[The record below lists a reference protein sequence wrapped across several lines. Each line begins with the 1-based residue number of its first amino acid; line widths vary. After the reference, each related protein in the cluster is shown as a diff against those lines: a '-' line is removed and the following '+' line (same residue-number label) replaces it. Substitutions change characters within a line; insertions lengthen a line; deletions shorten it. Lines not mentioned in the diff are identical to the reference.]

1 LPVADLTLLE
11 QAARKAGEL
20 ALTYWGGSFQHWDKP
35 EDAGPVTEADL
46 AVNDLL
52 HDILMGARPT
62 YGWLSEETQDDAT
75 RLTKDRCFIIDP
87 IDGTRSFIAGEK
99 TWSHSI
105 AVVENGQVI
114 AGVVYLPATN
124 VMYRAAGGA
133 GAFVGETRMQ
143 VQGVDHVENARILAN
158 RAVMTSGHWVDGSAP
173 DFDRH
178 HRPSLAYRMAAVA
191 EGKFDGMI
199 TLRPTWEWDVAA
211 GVLMVEEAGGVVSDR
226 TGNAVRFNNPTPQ
239 SKGLIAT
246 THTLRDQFL
255 DKLDRV

>member
-1 LPVADLTLLE
+1 MLVADLTLLE

-52 HDILMGARPT
+52 QDTLMGARPT
-62 YGWLSEETQDDAT
+62 YGWLSEETQDDAA
-75 RLTKDRCFIIDP
+75 RLGKDRCFIIDP
-87 IDGTRSFIAGEK
+87 IDGTRSFMAGEK

-105 AVVENGQVI
+105 AVVEHGQVI

-124 VMYRAAGGA
+124 IMYRAARGH
-133 GAFVGETRMQ
+133 GAFVGGTRMNIKCA
-143 VQGVDHVENARILAN
+143 ENLENTRILAN
-158 RAVMTSGHWVDGSAP
+158 RAVMTSGHWLDGVAP
-173 DFDRH
+173 NIDRH

-211 GVLMVEEAGGVVSDR
+211 GALMVKEAGGTVCDR
-226 TGNAVRFNNPTPQ
+226 TGHPVGFNNPTPQ

-246 THTLRDQFL
+246 SVTLRDQFL
-255 DKLDRV
+255 EKLDRI

>member
-1 LPVADLTLLE
+1 MPEADLILLE

-20 ALTYWGGSFQHWDKP
+20 ALTYWGGTFQHWDKP
-35 EDAGPVTEADL
+35 QDAGPVTEADL

-52 HDILMGARPT
+52 HDILTSARPT
-62 YGWLSEETQDDAT
+62 YGWLSEETQDDAV
-75 RLTKDRCFIIDP
+75 RLTKERCFIVDP
-87 IDGTRSFIAGEK
+87 IDGTRSFMAGEK

-114 AGVVYLPATN
+114 AGVVYLPAQD
-124 VMYRAAGGA
+124 VMYRAARGQ
-133 GAFVGETRMQ
+133 GAFVGDVQMQ
-143 VQGVDHVENARILAN
+143 VQSVKNVQNARILAN
-158 RAVMTSGHWVDGSAP
+158 RAVMTSGHWVNGSAP
-173 DFDRH
+173 SFDRH

-211 GVLMVEEAGGVVSDR
+211 GVLMVEEAGGCVCDR
-226 TGNAVRFNNPTPQ
+226 TGSAVIFNNPTPQ

-246 THTLRDQFL
+246 SATLRDQFL
-255 DKLDRV
+255 EKLDRN

>member
-1 LPVADLTLLE
+1 M
-11 QAARKAGEL
+11 
-20 ALTYWGGSFQHWDKP
+20 
-35 EDAGPVTEADL
+35 
-46 AVNDLL
+46 
-52 HDILMGARPT
+52 LMGARPT

-87 IDGTRSFIAGEK
+87 IDGTRSFMAGEK

-124 VMYRAAGGA
+124 VMYRAARGA
-133 GAFVGETRMQ
+133 GAFVGDTRMQ
-143 VQGVDHVENARILAN
+143 EQGVDHIENARILAN
-158 RAVMTSGHWVDGSAP
+158 RAVMTSGHWRDGAAP
-173 DFDRH
+173 GFNRH

-211 GVLMVEEAGGVVSDR
+211 GVLMVEEAVVLSVI
-226 TGNAVRFNNPTPQ
+226 AQETPY
-239 SKGLIAT
+239 SLT
-246 THTLRDQFL
+246 TQRPNQKD
-255 DKLDRV
+255 

>member
-1 LPVADLTLLE
+1 MPVADLTLLE

-20 ALTYWGGSFQHWDKP
+20 ALNYWGGSFQHWDKP

-46 AVNDLL
+46 AVNELL
-52 HDILMGARPT
+52 KDMLMDARPT

-124 VMYRAAGGA
+124 IMYSAARGA
-133 GAFVGETRMQ
+133 GAFVGDTRMQ
-143 VQGVDHVENARILAN
+143 VESVSHVENARILAN
-158 RAVMTSGHWVDGSAP
+158 RAVVTSGYWLNGSAP
-173 DFDRH
+173 NFDRH

-211 GVLMVEEAGGVVSDR
+211 GVLMVEEAGGTVCDR
-226 TGNAVRFNNPTPQ
+226 TGNTLLFNNPTPQ
-239 SKGLIAT
+239 SRGLIAT
-246 THTLRDQFL
+246 TATLRDQFL
-255 DKLDRV
+255 DKLDRI

>member
-1 LPVADLTLLE
+1 M
-11 QAARKAGEL
+11 
-20 ALTYWGGSFQHWDKP
+20 
-35 EDAGPVTEADL
+35 TEADL

-52 HDILMGARPT
+52 HDMLMGARPS

-75 RLTKDRCFIIDP
+75 RLTKERCFIIDP
-87 IDGTRSFIAGEK
+87 IDGTRSFMAGEK

-105 AVVENGQVI
+105 AVVENGKVI

-124 VMYRAAGGA
+124 VMYRAARGA
-133 GAFVGETRMQ
+133 GAFVGDTRMH
-143 VQGVDHVENARILAN
+143 VQGVDRVENARILAN
-158 RAVMTSGHWVDGSAP
+158 RAVMTSGHWLNDTAP

-191 EGKFDGMI
+191 EGKFNGMI

-211 GVLMVEEAGGVVSDR
+211 GVLMVEEAGGVVCDR
-226 TGNAVRFNNPTPQ
+226 TGNTVQFNNTTPQ
-239 SKGLIAT
+239 SKGLIAA

-255 DKLDRV
+255 AKLDRR

>member
-1 LPVADLTLLE
+1 MPVADLTLLE

-52 HDILMGARPT
+52 QDTLMGARPT
-62 YGWLSEETQDDAT
+62 YGWLSEETQDDAA
-75 RLTKDRCFIIDP
+75 RLGKDRCFIIDP
-87 IDGTRSFIAGEK
+87 IDGTRSFMAGEK

-105 AVVENGQVI
+105 AVVEHGQVI

-124 VMYRAAGGA
+124 IMYRAARGH
-133 GAFVGETRMQ
+133 GAFVGGTRMNIKCAEYL
-143 VQGVDHVENARILAN
+143 ENTRILAN
-158 RAVMTSGHWVDGSAP
+158 RAVMTSCHWLDGVAP
-173 DFDRH
+173 NIDRH

-211 GVLMVEEAGGVVSDR
+211 GALMVEEAGGTVCDR
-226 TGNAVRFNNPTPQ
+226 TGHPVGFNNPTPQ

-246 THTLRDQFL
+246 SVTLRDQFL
-255 DKLDRV
+255 EKLDRV

>member
-1 LPVADLTLLE
+1 MPVVDLTLLE

-52 HDILMGARPT
+52 FDMLLDARPT
-62 YGWLSEETQDDAT
+62 YGWLSEETQDGAT
-75 RLTKDRCFIIDP
+75 RLTKDRCLVIDP
-87 IDGTRSFIAGEK
+87 IDGTRSFMAGEK

-105 AVVENGQVI
+105 AVVENGQGI
-114 AGVVYLPATN
+114 AGVVDLPATN
-124 VMYRAAGGA
+124 VMDRAACGA
-133 GAFVGETRMQ
+133 GAFVGDTRMQ
-143 VQGVDHVENARILAN
+143 VQGVDHVYNARILAN
-158 RAVMTSGHWVDGSAP
+158 RAVMTSGNWLNGSAP
-173 DFDRH
+173 GFDRH

-211 GVLMVEEAGGVVSDR
+211 GVLMVEEAGGVVCDR
-226 TGNAVRFNNPTPQ
+226 MGNAVQFNNPTPQ

-246 THTLRDQFL
+246 THRLRDQFL
-255 DKLDRV
+255 EKLDLR